1 MNKTFLFILCV
12 FFVYLGARTWEERTI
27 LTEANCFG
35 KNGLQH
41 LYDDSLGR
49 CKLYFEAWEP
59 DYICKEGT
67 TLVEKRNVYVRNDS
81 LSFDDSIWVSK
92 YYLDDS
98 LLHKPILQNPTVFLE
113 DFRLLNFSS
122 TRREYY
128 LADFFD
134 KRLKSNMDGSFLIL
148 YKKDSLYYA
157 LCLLEYGYCDVA
169 ISCQFQDDGT
179 TVFEKL
185 PEKQEQFLC
194 PTYYFTPRPLQCMDA
209 ISKQTPSAIPEHKS
223 KFAPCLVN
231 GSRATGK
238 ASSVII
244 DGVQSKIKLKRNGE

>member
-1 MNKTFLFILCV
+1 MNKTLLFILCV
-12 FFVYLGARTWEERTI
+12 FFAHLAARTWDERTI

-35 KNGLQH
+35 KNGLLH
-41 LYDDSLGR
+41 LDDDSLGQ
-49 CKLYFEAWEP
+49 CKMYFEAWAP

-98 LLHKPILQNPTVFLE
+98 LLHEPILQNPTVFLE
-113 DFRLLNFSS
+113 DFRLLEFASS
-122 TRREYY
+122 QRGYY
-128 LADFFD
+128 LADLFD
-134 KRLKSNMDGSFLIL
+134 RRLESNMDGSFLIL
-148 YKKDSLYYA
+148 YKKDSSYYS

-179 TVFEKL
+179 TVFEKF
-185 PEKQEQFLC
+185 PERQEQFIC
-194 PTYYFTPRPLQCMDA
+194 PAYYFIPRPPQCTEAIDKQSPRA
-209 ISKQTPSAIPEHKS
+209 ISEHKL

-231 GSRATGK
+231 GSHAVGK
-238 ASSVII
+238 SSSVVIES
-244 DGVQSKIKLKRNGE
+244 GRSKVQLKRNGE